1 MSSGLA
7 NLAKLS
13 TGVVTKR
20 LSSFDRT
27 GGNKDSWPV
36 GAGETVNLA
45 EIKSP
50 GCIKHLWMTTS
61 AEDFNLRRLVLRMYW
76 DGEETPSVLCPLG
89 DFFGLGHA
97 QPQYISS
104 LPIQVAYL
112 GMNCY
117 FPMPYAAGAKITIT
131 NDSDQDSFIYFYID
145 YEEWSNPLRMQAAFT
160 PTGAGSWS

>member
-45 EIKSP
+45 EI
-50 GCIKHLWMTTS
+50 
-61 AEDFNLRRLVLRMYW
+61 
-76 DGEETPSVLCPLG
+76 
-89 DFFGLGHA
+89 
-97 QPQYISS
+97 
-104 LPIQVAYL
+104 
-112 GMNCY
+112 
-117 FPMPYAAGAKITIT
+117 
-131 NDSDQDSFIYFYID
+131 
-145 YEEWSNPLRMQAAFT
+145 
-160 PTGAGSWS
+160 